1 VVAIPSGFETEE
13 NVIESGEEDGEGAGA
28 SLEFAIVVA
37 I

>member
-1 VVAIPSGFETEE
+1 MVAIPSGFESEE
-13 NVIESGEEDGEGAGA
+13 DVIESGEEDGERAGA